1 MRYAPWEGLGRGR
14 MTFSAGAQ
22 GDGVLFTGQT
32 QLPYEP
38 LKESWVL
45 NKVSWLSSYPSPDST
60 EPLSSLGNQDTFI
73 GKDLKD
79 VQALFCDL
87 SPLPRGPAP
96 H

>member
-1 MRYAPWEGLGRGR
+1 

-22 GDGVLFTGQT
+22 GDGVLFTSQI

-38 LKESWVL
+38 RKEAWVL

-60 EPLSSLGNQDTFI
+60 EPLFHLGNKDSFI
-73 GKDLKD
+73 GKDLKA

-87 SPLPRGPAP
+87 SLLPRGPAP